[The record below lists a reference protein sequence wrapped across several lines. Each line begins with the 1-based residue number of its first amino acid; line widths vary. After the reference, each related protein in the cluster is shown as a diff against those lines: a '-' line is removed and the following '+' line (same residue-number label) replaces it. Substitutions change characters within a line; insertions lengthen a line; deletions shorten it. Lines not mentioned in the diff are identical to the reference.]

1 MDYRYFFEHESVGY
15 SNFFTDLVH
24 IVCDYALS
32 MKEDL
37 SNRIDEM
44 EIYDGDVS
52 AAKQAEKDGYC
63 KLIHDIKINRN
74 MDIYPIAKTI
84 IDTPENRELLT
95 KLVKERRCL

>member
-1 MDYRYFFEHESVGY
+1 MVNESEKILSAFSQIYFYKELVHDLFMDYRYFFEHESVGY

-44 EIYDGDVS
+44 D
-52 AAKQAEKDGYC
+52 
-63 KLIHDIKINRN
+63 
-74 MDIYPIAKTI
+74 
-84 IDTPENRELLT
+84 
-95 KLVKERRCL
+95 